1 MGLILSSRND
11 RGVAIFRPQGK
22 LTLGPA
28 LHGFQKRVDRGIRD
42 AHCGGLVLDLAQ
54 VSGMDSAGIGELV
67 RIHSTAARRRLRVVL
82 ARASP
87 QLKEMLAV
95 TRVDALFI
103 FADDERSALAV
114 LLGPD
119 KIA

>member
-1 MGLILSSRND
+1 MSLIVSSRSD
-11 RGVAIFRPQGK
+11 RGVAIFQPQGT

-28 LHGFQKRVDRGIRD
+28 LHKLQGLVDRGVND
-42 AHCGGLVLDLAQ
+42 AGCTGLVLDLAG
-54 VSGMDSAGIGELV
+54 VSGIDSAGIGELV
-67 RIHSTAARRRLRVVL
+67 RIQSIAARRRLRVVL
-82 ARASP
+82 VQASP
-87 QLKEMLAV
+87 RLKEMLAV

-119 KIA
+119 KVA